1 MLTIEELR
9 QKENEYKKRLEQ
21 VEGFL
26 KIEEKES
33 ELAELEAKMNAAD
46 FWNDKEAAQTTIA
59 AVSSCRNIITPFRKM
74 ESSLSESE

>member
-26 KIEEKES
+26 KISEKES

-46 FWNDKEAAQTTIA
+46 CLS
-59 AVSSCRNIITPFRKM
+59 VSTLLLRIYSR
-74 ESSLSESE
+74 